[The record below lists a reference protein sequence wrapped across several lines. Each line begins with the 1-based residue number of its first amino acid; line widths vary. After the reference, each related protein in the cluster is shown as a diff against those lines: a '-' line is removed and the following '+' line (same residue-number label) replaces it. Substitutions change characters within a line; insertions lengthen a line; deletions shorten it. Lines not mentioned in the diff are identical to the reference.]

1 MSTSRIGSSK
11 AGEAASKA
19 FFSAC
24 EAATLNA
31 ISEES
36 TVWYEPSTRVAWRS
50 TTG

>member
-1 MSTSRIGSSK
+1 MRP
-11 AGEAASKA
+11 ASKA

-31 ISEES
+31 ISELS
-36 TVWYEPSTRVAWRS
+36 TVWYEPSTSVAWRS